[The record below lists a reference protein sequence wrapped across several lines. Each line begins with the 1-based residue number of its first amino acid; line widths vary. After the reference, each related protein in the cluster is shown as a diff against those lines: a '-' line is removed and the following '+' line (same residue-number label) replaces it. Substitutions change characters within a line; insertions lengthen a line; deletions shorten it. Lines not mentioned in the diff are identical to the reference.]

1 MKEQNL
7 VQILQAPEQQLKVIN
22 GCEDISLTTVSLVTQ
37 ANALVYIYLVILP
50 VRLKNR
56 LELHVVKCTYMKTTK
71 LLCSQYW
78 YSSMAI
84 GTGTKGVG
92 TVKSIGSLV
101 NLTDFSGKS
110 SSEKEQKEHKKEN
123 K

>member
-22 GCEDISLTTVSLVTQ
+22 GREDISLTTVSLVTQ

-71 LLCSQYW
+71 LVCSHW